1 MSDAIHSLI
10 IPIYKNKE
18 NIPDLLRA
26 LQDLQSRIAGFE
38 VVFVVDGSP
47 DRSYELLLEQ
57 LPQQPFSSQ
66 LILLSRNFG
75 SFEAIRR
82 GLEEAK
88 GKFFAVM
95 AADLQEP
102 PHLITGFFDKLD
114 KGNDDIVIGVR
125 AKRDDPFLA
134 SLMSKLFWLCYRKF
148 VIQDVPDGGVDV
160 FACNTRVRTSLLQ
173 LEEINSSL
181 IGQLFWVGFRRG
193 FATYKRQ
200 KRAHGKSAWSFRRKL
215 HYMLDSVFAFSDLPI
230 LMFLWIG
237 GFGIITSLLVSLIVI
252 ISRILSIIS
261 VPGYAPI
268 ILSIYFMGSLL
279 LLGQGIIGS
288 YVWRCNENTKRRPI
302 TLVAERDAFSAHEQ

>member
-1 MSDAIHSLI
+1 MSDVVHSLI
-10 IPIYKNKE
+10 IPVYKNEE
-18 NIPDLLRA
+18 NISGLLRA
-26 LQDLQSRIAGFE
+26 LQDLQSRITGFE

-47 DRSYELLLEQ
+47 DRSYELLLEE

-75 SFEAIRR
+75 SFAAIRR

-88 GKFFAVM
+88 GEFFAVM

-102 PHLITGFFDKLD
+102 PHLITDFFEKLD
-114 KGNDDIVIGVR
+114 KEDDDIVIGIR

-134 SLMSKLFWLCYRKF
+134 SLMSRVFWLCYRKF
-148 VIQDVPDGGVDV
+148 VIPDVPDGGVDV
-160 FACNTRVRTSLLQ
+160 FACNTKVRKSLLQ

-193 FATYKRQ
+193 FVTYKRQ

-237 GFGIITSLLVSLIVI
+237 GFGIVTSLLVSLIVI
-252 ISRILSIIS
+252 VSRMLSIIS

-288 YVWRCNENTKRRPI
+288 YVWRCNENTKRRPV
-302 TLVAERDAFSAHEQ
+302 TLVAERNAFSAHEQ